1 MAWTVFGEAPGRVF
15 AVRLLPNAERSTIR
29 VMRTPTDDLVAD
41 AAEALLEA
49 LRELGVARP
58 GQAEAGTT
66 PDLIVTR
73 PDGSQL
79 VLEVKAG
86 AVPTPAQAKRATE
99 SGTSPDADL
108 GVFVGDEL
116 SPAVRR
122 TLGDQGWGWFDRRG
136 HLQLRLPNRGVVID
150 SEVQP
155 VDRARSASSQAAVRG
170 RGGIAYAFAALMRPD
185 EPPSVREI
193 ARTMNLAPSS
203 VSAGRKA
210 LLAAS
215 LVRQD
220 GTAVVPELF
229 WALEDAWR
237 PKFIALERYP
247 HFDVEDVVR
256 LDLKMDDAQGPG
268 WALTDTLA
276 AIAWGA
282 PLVATGSY
290 PPEFY
295 VPTAQAL
302 RRATA
307 ILGEAKSFDQR
318 GASVALAPLPVVTAP
333 RFDHGSEWLLTHPL
347 AVALDL
353 AHDPSRGREALDA
366 WDPQGVPGFRRVW

>member
-1 MAWTVFGEAPGRVF
+1 
-15 AVRLLPNAERSTIR
+15 
-29 VMRTPTDDLVAD
+29 MRTPADHLVAD
-41 AAEALLEA
+41 AVEALLEA
-49 LRELGVARP
+49 LRELGVARS
-58 GQAEAGTT
+58 GQAEVGAT

-86 AVPTPAQAKRATE
+86 AVPTPAQAKRAME
-99 SGTSPDADL
+99 SGVSRDVDL

-122 TLGDQGWGWFDRRG
+122 TLTDQGWGWFDRRG
-136 HLQLRLPNRGVVID
+136 HLQLRLPSQGVVID
-150 SEVQP
+150 SEVQS
-155 VDRARSASSQAAVRG
+155 VDRVRSGGSQAAVRG
-170 RGGIAYAFAALMRPD
+170 RGGIAYAFGALMRPD
-185 EPPSVREI
+185 EPPSVRAI

-203 VSAGRKA
+203 VSAGRKT
-210 LLAAS
+210 LMAAS
-215 LVRQD
+215 LVRAD
-220 GTAVVPELF
+220 GTALVPELF

-237 PKFIALERYP
+237 PQFIALERYP
-247 HFDVEDVVR
+247 HPDVEDVVR
-256 LDLKMDDAQGPG
+256 LDLKLDDAQGPG

-282 PLVATGSY
+282 LMVAPGSY
-290 PPEFY
+290 PPDFY
-295 VPTAQAL
+295 VPTPQAL
-302 RRATA
+302 RRAAA
-307 ILGEAKSFDQR
+307 ILGKARNFDQR

-333 RFDHGSEWLLTHPL
+333 RFRRGSGWLLTHPL

-353 AHDPSRGREALDA
+353 ARDPSRGREALDA

>member
-1 MAWTVFGEAPGRVF
+1 
-15 AVRLLPNAERSTIR
+15 
-29 VMRTPTDDLVAD
+29 MRTPTDELASDAAD
-41 AAEALLEA
+41 ALLQA
-49 LRELGVARP
+49 LREVGVARA
-58 GQAEAGTT
+58 GQSGAGKT

-79 VLEVKAG
+79 VFEVKAG

-99 SGTSPDADL
+99 SGTSRDADL

-122 TLGDQGWGWFDRRG
+122 TLAAQGWGWFDRRG
-136 HLQLRLPNRGVVID
+136 HLQMRLPSHGVVID
-150 SEVQP
+150 SDVEP
-155 VDRARSASSQAAVRG
+155 VDRARPVGSPTAVRG

-185 EPPSVREI
+185 ETASVREV
-193 ARTMNLAPSS
+193 ARTMDLAPSS

-210 LLAAS
+210 LMAAS

-220 GTAVVPELF
+220 GTALVPELF

-237 PKFIALERYP
+237 PKFVGLERYP
-247 HFDVEDVVR
+247 HPDVEDVVR
-256 LDLKMDDAQGPG
+256 LDLKMDDANGPG

-282 PLVATGSY
+282 PLVVSGSY
-290 PPEFY
+290 PPDFY

-307 ILGEAKSFDQR
+307 ILGEARNFDQR
-318 GASVALAPLPVVTAP
+318 GASIALAPLPVLTAP
-333 RFDHGSEWLLTHPL
+333 RFDHGSEWFLTHPL

-353 AHDPSRGREALDA
+353 ARDPSRGRETLEA